1 MIKNKKLVIVVRIH
15 YGHAGDPNP
24 ERQTEKGR
32 YTNNVMRSYNPRS
45 RIPFFV
51 FVQRAG
57 GMFCL
62 LTAVFMSGCAYMVSS
77 TTGNMA
83 DGIAQAIL
91 DNDDPA
97 TVAAG
102 MPAYLLMI
110 DGLVNS
116 NPEDPSLLRTAA
128 RLYSAYAGLFV
139 QDSDRAGR
147 LSEKA
152 LNYGLRAVCV
162 SRDEICAAR
171 QGRFKAFEEAIQKT
185 GAKDVPS
192 LYALGSAWAGW
203 IQAHS
208 QDMNAIAQLSR
219 VEAVMQRIVEL
230 DESYQDGG
238 AHVYLGALATLLP
251 PAIGGKPEVGRRH
264 FERAIELSAGK
275 NLMAKVVYAD
285 RYARLVFDRDLH
297 DRLLQQVLAAEPRI
311 PGYTLTNMFAR
322 RRAREL
328 LDDADEYF

>member
-1 MIKNKKLVIVVRIH
+1 
-15 YGHAGDPNP
+15 
-24 ERQTEKGR
+24 
-32 YTNNVMRSYNPRS
+32 MRSNNQRS
-45 RIPFFV
+45 RIPFLA

-62 LTAVFMSGCAYMVSS
+62 LTAVLLSGCSYVVSS
-77 TTGNMA
+77 TTGSMA

-97 TVAAG
+97 TVEAG

-116 NPEDPSLLRTAA
+116 NPTDASLLRTAA

-139 QDSDRAGR
+139 QDSERAAR

-162 SRDEICAAR
+162 SRPEICAVR
-171 QGRFKAFEEAIQKT
+171 EGRFKAFEEAIRKT

-251 PAIGGKPEVGRRH
+251 SAIGGKPEVGRRH

-297 DRLLQQVLAAEPRI
+297 DRLLQEVLAADPQV
-311 PGYTLTNMFAR
+311 PGYTLTNMFAH
-322 RRAREL
+322 RRAQEL

>member
-1 MIKNKKLVIVVRIH
+1 
-15 YGHAGDPNP
+15 
-24 ERQTEKGR
+24 
-32 YTNNVMRSYNPRS
+32 
-45 RIPFFV
+45 
-51 FVQRAG
+51 
-57 GMFCL
+57 MFCL
-62 LTAVFMSGCAYMVSS
+62 LTAVLLSGCTYVVS
-77 TTGNMA
+77 TTTGSMA
-83 DGIAQAIL
+83 DGIARAIL

-97 TVAAG
+97 TVEAG

-116 NPEDPSLLRTAA
+116 NPTDASLLRTAA

-139 QDSDRAGR
+139 QDGDRAAR

-152 LNYGLRAVCV
+152 LNYGFRAVCV
-162 SRDEICAAR
+162 SRPEICAAR
-171 QGRFKAFEEAIQKT
+171 EGRFKAFEDAMRKT
-185 GAKDVPS
+185 DAKDVPS
-192 LYALGSAWAGW
+192 LYALGAAWAGW

-219 VEAVMQRIVEL
+219 VETVMQRIVEL

-238 AHVYLGALATLLP
+238 AHIYLGALATLLP
-251 PAIGGKPEVGRRH
+251 SAIGGKPEVGRRH

-275 NLMAKVVYAD
+275 NLMVKVVYAD

-297 DRLLQQVLAAEPRI
+297 DRLLQEVLAADPQV

-322 RRAREL
+322 QRAQVL

>member
-1 MIKNKKLVIVVRIH
+1 MPYIASVR
-15 YGHAGDPNP
+15 
-24 ERQTEKGR
+24 
-32 YTNNVMRSYNPRS
+32 
-45 RIPFFV
+45 
-51 FVQRAG
+51 RAAS
-57 GMFCL
+57 MFL
-62 LTAVFMSGCAYMVSS
+62 FLTAVILSGCTHVVSS

-97 TVAAG
+97 TVEAG

-116 NPEDPSLLRTAA
+116 NPTDASLLRTAA

-139 QDSDRAGR
+139 QDDERAAR

-152 LNYGLRAVCV
+152 LNYGFRAVCV
-162 SRDEICAAR
+162 SRFEICAAR
-171 QGRFKAFEEAIQKT
+171 EGRFKAFEEAIQKT
-185 GAKDVPS
+185 GVKDVPP
-192 LYALGSAWAGW
+192 LYALGAAWAGW

-219 VEAVMQRIVEL
+219 VEAVMLRIVEL
-230 DESYQDGG
+230 DESFQGGG

-264 FERAIELSAGK
+264 FDRAIELSAGK
-275 NLMAKVVYAD
+275 NLIVKVVYAE

-297 DRLLQQVLAAEPRI
+297 DRLLQDVLAADPHV

-322 RRAREL
+322 RRAEEL

>member
-1 MIKNKKLVIVVRIH
+1 
-15 YGHAGDPNP
+15 
-24 ERQTEKGR
+24 
-32 YTNNVMRSYNPRS
+32 
-45 RIPFFV
+45 
-51 FVQRAG
+51 
-57 GMFCL
+57 
-62 LTAVFMSGCAYMVSS
+62 
-77 TTGNMA
+77 
-83 DGIAQAIL
+83 
-91 DNDDPA
+91 
-97 TVAAG
+97 

-116 NPEDPSLLRTAA
+116 NPKDASLLRTAA

-139 QDSDRAGR
+139 QDSERAAR

-152 LNYGLRAVCV
+152 LNYGLRAACV
-162 SRDEICAAR
+162 SRPEICAAR
-171 QGRFKAFEEAIQKT
+171 EGRFKAFEAAIRKT
-185 GAKDVPS
+185 DAKDVPS

-251 PAIGGKPEVGRRH
+251 PAIGGRPEVGRRH
-264 FERAIELSAGK
+264 FERAIELSAEK

-297 DRLLQQVLAAEPRI
+297 DRLLQEVLAADPRI
-311 PGYTLTNMFAR
+311 SGYTLTNMFAR
-322 RRAREL
+322 RRAQEL